1 MICIPIHIICIS
13 ILQNFFIIIKYRN
26 FDLAFREK
34 ACLKVCALGTLESQV
49 EKLARQVETFAPRMA
64 RWHVNCTSTQARW
77 HVNHAGTQI
86 TLTCRHTWHV
96 NQQTLRI
103 VFGLAFFKLLKNE
116 ESFQKKF
123 SFPFS
128 AKCFNR
134 SVKHLFYQL

>member
-1 MICIPIHIICIS
+1 MNDTLYTYDMYTYTYHMYKYTVE
-13 ILQNFFIIIKYRN
+13 FFYNNKVQN

-86 TLTCRHTWHV
+86 TLACRHTWHV
-96 NQQTLRI
+96 N
-103 VFGLAFFKLLKNE
+103 
-116 ESFQKKF
+116 
-123 SFPFS
+123 
-128 AKCFNR
+128 
-134 SVKHLFYQL
+134 